1 MNDDLIKILKEAMD
15 KGLLKPDGV
24 DALDR
29 SLKGAAESADDAAKA
44 QSNAS
49 SKGRTFLN
57 SLTGNTKGLG
67 EFHSRI
73 QESGAATE
81 RLKTQIAD
89 AERELEKMSSSM
101 SDEERA
107 QKKRTIERLKTE
119 HDNAKATHDQQKK
132 QGEAAEESGK
142 SFKSFIG
149 TLYRS
154 IMTTT
159 DTLLSSTDTIGIT
172 ITALKSG
179 IDVASKSVGFVAD
192 FVKMFTGLG
201 KAGKLAELGLD
212 ALGDV
217 AEVGGEVLKDIV
229 DLLGKEVAKT
239 VSAYQKMSTVG
250 ATFAGGMEEM
260 RDVAQSANMGLE
272 EFNRIVVDNAKDFS
286 AAGLGMTEAAKRFAS
301 VSKTMS
307 ESGLRQQIGNL
318 GYSFEEFG
326 GLTADVMARLGTS
339 GQLNF
344 KSDQEI
350 GQLTVEYAKNLR
362 LISNVTGEDARKKM
376 DEARK
381 SALKAGVYEKV
392 LQQGGAE
399 GLKKFQEMIALVPP
413 QLQQGLMEYVATGG
427 TAVRDVA
434 TNMALQQIPGM
445 KDLFSNFLSAVSDPM
460 VNSTQATGQL
470 LDNLKGVGEQLK
482 QSNATIGDIGR
493 AAILGVTGPA
503 AEFSTLVS
511 GLREVTSKMPP
522 DVQKLREEIE
532 KMALDPGKLSKNMS
546 EMNEA
551 IQRSKSAAEDLADKG
566 LTPFSRALV
575 KTAETMD
582 AVTGKLKDLLDG
594 IPSPAK
600 IPQSARQLGQAAPGT
615 IPGVAPSESSSAW
628 DTVGVPGRSGAKDKP
643 NTAKKLDGTSTT
655 STSAMPF
662 DTSKVDRYALG
673 GITSGISIAGEQGPE
688 AVVPLPNGKTIPV
701 EIKSTEA
708 VYSQF
713 EQSAAPPPTDSSG
726 GLESFLQNQLKAMQN
741 SASTLENILT
751 VLRDSYDTQDRL
763 LANSY

>member
-1 MNDDLIKILKEAMD
+1 MGDNTADDLIKILKEAMD
-15 KGLLKPDGV
+15 KGILKPDGV

-29 SLKGAAESADDAAKA
+29 SLKGAAESADDVAKA

-132 QGEAAEESGK
+132 QGEAAEETGK
-142 SFKSFIG
+142 SFKSLIG
-149 TLYRS
+149 TIYRS
-154 IMTTT
+154 VMTTT
-159 DTLLSSTDTIGIT
+159 DTLLSSTDTLGIT

-179 IDVASKSVGFVAD
+179 IDVASKSVGFAAD
-192 FVKMFTGLG
+192 FAKMFTGLS
-201 KAGKLAELGLD
+201 KAGKLADMGLD

-217 AEVGGEVLKDIV
+217 AELSGEVLKDIV
-229 DLLGKEVAKT
+229 DLLGKEIAKT

-260 RDVAQSANMGLE
+260 RAISQAANMGLE

-286 AAGLGMTEAAKRFAS
+286 AAGLGMSEAAKRFAS
-301 VSKTMS
+301 ISKAMS
-307 ESGLRQQIGNL
+307 DSGLREQIGNL

-381 SALKAGVYEKV
+381 ASLKAGVYEKV
-392 LQQGGAE
+392 LAQAGPE
-399 GLKKFQEMIALVPP
+399 GLKKFQEMMAILPP
-413 QLQQGLMEYVATGG
+413 QLQQGAMEFIATGG
-427 TAVRDVA
+427 TAVRDIA
-434 TNMALQQIPGM
+434 TNMAMQQVPGV
-445 KDLFSNFLSAVSDPM
+445 KDVLSNILTAINDPTVS
-460 VNSTQATGQL
+460 STQATDQL
-470 LDNLKGVGEQLK
+470 LGNLKSVGEQLK
-482 QSNATIGDIGR
+482 QSNSTIGDIGR

-503 AEFSTLVS
+503 AEFSTLIS

-522 DVQKLREEIE
+522 DVKTLREEIE
-532 KMALDPGKLSKNMS
+532 KMATDPGKVTKNMTA
-546 EMNEA
+546 MNEA
-551 IQRSKSAAEDLADKG
+551 IERGKSVAENLADKA
-566 LTPFSRALV
+566 LPAFSTALV

-582 AVTGKLKDLLDG
+582 AVTKKLKDLLDG
-594 IPSPAK
+594 VPSPSK
-600 IPQSARQLGQAAPGT
+600 VPTQPQSARQLGQAAPGT
-615 IPGVAPSESSSAW
+615 IPGVAEYPAW
-628 DTVGVPGRSGAKDKP
+628 EPGAVPGRSGA
-643 NTAKKLDGTSTT
+643 A
-655 STSAMPF
+655 
-662 DTSKVDRYALG
+662 SKINPGAVPQNLEGSPGKALG
-673 GITSGISIAGEQGPE
+673 GISVGPKSGYMEKLHGVE
-688 AVVPLPNGKTIPV
+688 AVVPLPDGRSIPV
-701 EIKSTEA
+701 AME
-708 VYSQF
+708 
-713 EQSAAPPPTDSSG
+713 SG
-726 GLESFLQNQLKAMQN
+726 GSNDLAGLMREQLRLVQDMLN
-741 SASTLENILT
+741 T
-751 VLRDSYDTQDRL
+751 LRDSQDIQDRL